1 MSKKKIILFSLFVL
15 LAIFVITVFFLI
27 LQHKYEKRAV
37 EQVKFE
43 IKILQGNDNF
53 APTGIASLNIKKI
66 NIINVIGD
74 KKELEITL
82 DDEGSK
88 IFADITAK
96 NNGKQIGVFLDDV
109 PISMPTIQEAITG
122 GKMIISGNLTN
133 NEALN
138 LKTRLLGYYYPNSK
152 EYKNFQFSESPQ
164 KINETSEPIDKSEV
178 KAIHLLICYN
188 GVLGC
193 DNSTLTKEDALK
205 KIEALKLKATP
216 ENFTE
221 LVAVNSME
229 LGAKETKGELGWFGI
244 GIMVKPFEDA
254 IFNAKV
260 GEIIGPVETEF
271 GFHLIYKTNER
282 E

>member
-122 GKMIISGNLTN
+122 GKMII
-133 NEALN
+133 
-138 LKTRLLGYYYPNSK
+138 TRLLGYYYPNSK